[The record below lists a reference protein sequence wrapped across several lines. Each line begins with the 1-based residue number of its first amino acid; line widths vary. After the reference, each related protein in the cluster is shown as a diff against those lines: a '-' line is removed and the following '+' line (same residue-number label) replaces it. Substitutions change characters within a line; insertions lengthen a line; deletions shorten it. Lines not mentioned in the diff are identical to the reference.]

1 MSTWPQSWIP
11 EKYLVSLRH
20 PANRRNPANV
30 DPDQI
35 PRRFRDLNF
44 IVWTELLI
52 VKRNHSDPNRANGRR
67 GPAIRAVHPW
77 RGRAEPRRGSHH
89 LLSDDE
95 RARLAVIAC
104 VVRLRKGERIY
115 RAGAPADAIYN
126 VMSGVVK
133 AFSTEADGTEH
144 IHAFLF
150 ADDLLGLSDE
160 GRYVNSAEAVT
171 PLTAYRLPT
180 AKLQSHLR
188 KDAGLEFHVICKLCQ
203 ELRQAQRHAFLL
215 SQRSALPKLAMFLQ
229 LLEDLQASRD
239 EPVNEIHL
247 PMDRTEIGEF
257 VGMSLAAVSRG
268 FKELAAKGIIE
279 LRNRRHVKVR
289 DRAAFDDLAD
299 LSGSRTKEH
308 A

>member
-1 MSTWPQSWIP
+1 
-11 EKYLVSLRH
+11 
-20 PANRRNPANV
+20 
-30 DPDQI
+30 
-35 PRRFRDLNF
+35 
-44 IVWTELLI
+44 
-52 VKRNHSDPNRANGRR
+52 
-67 GPAIRAVHPW
+67 
-77 RGRAEPRRGSHH
+77 
-89 LLSDDE
+89 
-95 RARLAVIAC
+95 
-104 VVRLRKGERIY
+104 
-115 RAGAPADAIYN
+115 
-126 VMSGVVK
+126 MSGVVK

-247 PMDRTEIGEF
+247 PMDRTEIAEF
-257 VGMSLAAVSRG
+257 VGMSLAAVSRR
-268 FKELAAKGIIE
+268 FKSSRPG
-279 LRNRRHVKVR
+279 HH
-289 DRAAFDDLAD
+289 RAAQPPARQDQGSRRLRRPGRSFRQPHEGARVQGRPVLWGLLATAAIGFPVHAQGADTAERTAAGTAGLRRCHAVQPEEARSPTAARSDLQG
-299 LSGSRTKEH
+299 SGSDARHDPYGPERSRSPRRMRECRCSG
-308 A
+308 